1 MTDSPG
7 FPRCFLAVFL
17 ALNVTNAFITIPPT
31 QLQRSVLLMPRI
43 RTKKNG
49 SSPSSYRSWNICL
62 SESEMADTGPK
73 NDSTSNNEFSR
84 TISISK
90 WFGPGSA
97 NNRNRKKKMDLLITA
112 TPEECHALANRFRL
126 SDITA
131 LSAELTV
138 QPVVGGDSDTS
149 GIDDSECIEAKGT
162 ICAHVTQSCVRTNE
176 AFDVSLEFSFDTVL
190 RAMTSSSG
198 SVEEVVEPL
207 SAGELAALDAASKL
221 ENGRTRKKKGANKA
235 KRIKGGQS
243 IDDMGMKQMQD
254 ILGEY
259 EVTDEII
266 EDEQCFCT
274 DGIVDCGEV
283 VAQILRS
290 KLDPYPKKPG
300 SVSYLHLFCSAI
312 VDGKMHAMYW
322 SGM

>member
-1 MTDSPG
+1 
-7 FPRCFLAVFL
+7 
-17 ALNVTNAFITIPPT
+17 
-31 QLQRSVLLMPRI
+31 MP
-43 RTKKNG
+43 
-49 SSPSSYRSWNICL
+49 
-62 SESEMADTGPK
+62 DTGPK

-149 GIDDSECIEAKGT
+149 GIDDSECIEARGT

-300 SVSYLHLFCSAI
+300 SDPVSYSFTF
-312 VDGKMHAMYW
+312 
-322 SGM
+322 